1 MPLEFFSTKTLYQDK
16 EGRDNS
22 FALVQRLRNPI
33 ALFKGLLGDIFQVRA
48 IAAGLPKFG
57 KEINYVIEGLA
68 RLIIV
73 ADRHSEG
80 SEVWLQIMD
89 GNMEAF
95 S

>member
-48 IAAGLPKFG
+48 IAAGL
-57 KEINYVIEGLA
+57 
-68 RLIIV
+68 
-73 ADRHSEG
+73 H
-80 SEVWLQIMD
+80 
-89 GNMEAF
+89 
-95 S
+95 